1 MVGLTGK
8 MLHLWLEQLTSGFV
22 ISQEMYYELL
32 SATPFLTNDER
43 DVLRWGRNAKVSVPK
58 RFTAVKNGEVYRKA
72 TAIECLVSSAG
83 LEWRRH
89 DGN

>member
-1 MVGLTGK
+1 
-8 MLHLWLEQLTSGFV
+8 ML
-22 ISQEMYYELL
+22 QEMYYELL

-72 TAIECLVSSAG
+72 TAIECLVSSAL
-83 LEWRRH
+83 LEMNQDSR
-89 DGN
+89 N